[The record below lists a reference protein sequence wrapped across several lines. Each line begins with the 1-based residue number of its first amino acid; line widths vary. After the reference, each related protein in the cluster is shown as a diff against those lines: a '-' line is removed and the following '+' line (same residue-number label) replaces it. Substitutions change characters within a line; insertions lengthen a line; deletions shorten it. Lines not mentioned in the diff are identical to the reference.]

1 MERTAVRLPNFE
13 CLVGKLIIVPGRR
26 APNMRIAF
34 RSAALLAGGFL
45 LASIAAA
52 SAESQGAEQKPPEQS
67 EQKPPDQAKG
77 EQKPEDQKSA
87 EQQAEERIKQ
97 EVEEYR
103 EAAAKL
109 SLSAGSAEC
118 VWTGRRITSLL
129 WRDDVDTARRYI
141 DLYDRFGC
149 SAEHLKLTFRCVIR
163 QGPIDP
169 KAADR
174 LAARVHDCW
183 LDPEGTPTAASRS
196 INGSPAK
203 SGTIPN

>member
-1 MERTAVRLPNFE
+1 
-13 CLVGKLIIVPGRR
+13 
-26 APNMRIAF
+26 MRFAF
-34 RSAALLAGGFL
+34 CSAALLAGGL
-45 LASIAAA
+45 LLTSFTVA
-52 SAESQGAEQKPPEQS
+52 SAQSQGVEQKPPEQG
-67 EQKPPDQAKG
+67 EQKPPEQAKG
-77 EQKPEDQKSA
+77 EQKPEDQKTA

-97 EVEEYR
+97 EIEEYR
-103 EAAAKL
+103 EAASRL

-129 WRDDVDTARRYI
+129 WRDDVDTARRYL

-183 LDPEGTPTAASRS
+183 LDPEGTTTAASRTA
-196 INGSPAK
+196 NGPPAK